1 MTSTLKSYLKAENK
15 RKKAIWASYFKEVGI
30 K

>member
-1 MTSTLKSYLKAENK
+1 MTKTLKAHLKAEKK
-15 RKKAIWASYFKEVGI
+15 RKKAIWASYFKEMGI